1 MKGWII
7 IILFIFPFPL
17 PFSPSLPLSLSL
29 CRLDKILS
37 EEKELE
43 RSDLSQFDD
52 EDIPSTSMYYER
64 DESLRMSLLF

>member
-7 IILFIFPFPL
+7 IILFIFPFPP
-17 PFSPSLPLSLSL
+17 PFLSLSPSLSL